1 MPCSNNTMH
10 NQRPYL
16 IIGDIHHHTS
26 LAETI
31 ARRYEATHTIL
42 FVGDYF
48 DDFFDDANKSIET
61 AQWLIASFQKPNRI
75 HLLGNHDLH
84 YSPLGA
90 LTLRPWEYRKPARLY
105 LCSGYEQSKDKA
117 INSVLSPADWDQ
129 LKLHHLAHGW
139 HVTHAGL
146 HPHWFQESSL
156 EETQKGILSKIQKAE
171 EASCKQEF
179 HPLLGAAG
187 MCRGGDCPAGGIMWH
202 DHLREAT
209 PMPGIRQVYGHT
221 PTREGIL
228 RLEENRGVNICVDCQ
243 QLELLEIL
251 PNGETRILDTYGS

>member
-1 MPCSNNTMH
+1 MTLN
-10 NQRPYL
+10 RPYL
-16 IIGDIHHHTS
+16 LIGDIHHRT
-26 LAETI
+26 LFVETI
-31 ARRYEATHTIL
+31 ARRFESTHTIL

-48 DDFFDDANKSIET
+48 DDFFDDAKQSTET
-61 AQWLIASFQKPNRI
+61 AMWLKGSLRNPNRI

-90 LTLRPWEYRKPARLY
+90 LTLRPWEYRQPARLY
-105 LCSGYEQSKDKA
+105 LCSGYEQVKDKA
-117 INSVLSPADWDQ
+117 INSVLSATDWEL
-129 LKLHHLAHGW
+129 LKLHHMAHGW

-146 HPHWFQESSL
+146 HPHWFQEPSP
-156 EETQKGILSKIQKAE
+156 EETHKGILSKIQEAE

-187 MCRGGDCPAGGIMWH
+187 RCRGGNFPAGGIMWH

-209 PMPGIRQVYGHT
+209 PMLGVRQVYGHT

-228 RLEENRGVNICVDCQ
+228 RLEENRGVNICIDCKH
-243 QLELLEIL
+243 LELLEIL
-251 PNGETRILDTYGS
+251 PNGETRIHDTYGYSGQ